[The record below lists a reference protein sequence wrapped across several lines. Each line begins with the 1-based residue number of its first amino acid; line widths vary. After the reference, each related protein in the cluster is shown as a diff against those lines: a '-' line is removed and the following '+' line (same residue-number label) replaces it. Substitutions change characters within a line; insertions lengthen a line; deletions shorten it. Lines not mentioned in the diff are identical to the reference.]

1 MRRGVFALPR
11 FSRRC
16 LPVWR
21 RNAQVWIKLSGPSL
35 VGNFG
40 EPLLYLL
47 ALGYGLGGF
56 IGQVDGLPY
65 IVFLATGIVCSSAMN
80 TATFECLYSAYTRMK
95 VQETWSAMLAAP
107 LSLDDIVLGE
117 ALWAGT
123 KSLISASAILL
134 VAALLGLVAGWQ
146 ALGVLPLAFLLG
158 CCFGAMAL
166 VVTALSPSYDFFLYY
181 FTLVITPMFLLSG
194 VFFPLE
200 SVPAWVQA
208 GVQLLPLYHIV
219 ELVRPLMTGRPLEG
233 VMGHLLVPVLYGL
246 AALWLALGFLRRRLL
261 I

>member
-1 MRRGVFALPR
+1 MRDFALPQ

-16 LPVWR
+16 FPVWQ
-21 RNAQVWIKLSGPSL
+21 RNARVWIKLSGPSL

-56 IGQVDGLPY
+56 IGEVDGLPY
-65 IVFLATGIVCSSAMN
+65 IVFLSTGIICSSAMN

-95 VQETWSAMLAAP
+95 VQETWAAMMAAP

-117 ALWAGT
+117 VFWAGT
-123 KSLISASAILL
+123 KSLISATAILL
-134 VAALLGLVAGWQ
+134 VASTLGLVYGWQ
-146 ALGVLPLAFLLG
+146 ALGVLPMAFLLG

-166 VVTALSPSYDFFLYY
+166 VVTAISPSYDFFLYY

-200 SVPAWVQA
+200 SVPAWVQS
-208 GVQLLPLYHIV
+208 GIQLLPLYHIV
-219 ELVRPLMTGRPLEG
+219 EVVRPLMTGRSLEG
-233 VMGHLLVPVLYGL
+233 LIGHLLVPIAYALL
-246 AALWLALGFLRRRLL
+246 AIWLALVLLRRRLL
-261 I
+261 V

>member
-1 MRRGVFALPR
+1 MPDGNFRLPR
-11 FSRRC
+11 FSSRC
-16 LPVWR
+16 LPVWQ

-40 EPLLYLL
+40 EPLFYLL
-47 ALGYGLGGF
+47 ALGYGLGSF
-56 IGQVDGLPY
+56 IGEVDGLPY

-95 VQETWSAMLAAP
+95 VQETWAAMMAAP
-107 LSLDDIVLGE
+107 LNLDDIVLGE

-123 KSLISASAILL
+123 KSLISATAILL
-134 VAALLGLVAGWQ
+134 VASLLGLVHGWQ
-146 ALGVLPLAFLLG
+146 AVGVLPVAFLLG

-166 VVTALSPSYDFFLYY
+166 VVTAISPSYDFFLYY

-194 VFFPLE
+194 VFFPLD
-200 SVPAWVQA
+200 SVPEMVQV

-219 ELVRPLMTGRPLEG
+219 EVVRPLMTGRPLQG
-233 VMGHLLVPVLYGL
+233 VFGHLLVPLLYGL
-246 AALWLALGFLRRRLL
+246 AAIWLALGLLRRRLL

>member
-1 MRRGVFALPR
+1 MRDFALPR
-11 FSRRC
+11 FSSRC

-21 RNAQVWIKLSGPSL
+21 RNAQVWLKLSGPSL

-56 IGQVDGLPY
+56 IGEVDGLPY

-117 ALWAGT
+117 TLWAGT
-123 KSLISASAILL
+123 KSLISATAILL
-134 VAALLGLVAGWQ
+134 VAALLGLVEGWQ

-166 VVTALSPSYDFFLYY
+166 VVTAISPSYDFFLYY

-200 SVPAWVQA
+200 SVPGWVQA
-208 GVQLLPLYHIV
+208 GVQLLPLYHVV

-233 VMGHLLVPVLYGL
+233 VVVHLLAPLLYGL

>member
-1 MRRGVFALPR
+1 MPSSFPLPR

-56 IGQVDGLPY
+56 IGEVDGLPY
-65 IVFLATGIVCSSAMN
+65 IVFLATGIICSSAMN

-95 VQETWSAMLAAP
+95 VQETWAAMMAAP
-107 LSLDDIVLGE
+107 LNLDDIVLGE

-123 KSLISASAILL
+123 KSLISATAILL
-134 VAALLGLVAGWQ
+134 VASSLGLVHGGWA
-146 ALGVLPLAFLLG
+146 ALGVLPVAFLLG

-166 VVTALSPSYDFFLYY
+166 VVTAISPSYDFFLYY

-194 VFFPLE
+194 VFFPLD
-200 SVPAWVQA
+200 SVPEMVQV

-219 ELVRPLMTGRPLEG
+219 EVVRPLMTGRPLEG
-233 VMGHLLVPVLYGL
+233 VIGHLLVPLLYGL
-246 AALWLALGFLRRRLL
+246 AAIWLALGLFRRRLL

>member
-1 MRRGVFALPR
+1 MRDFALPR
-11 FSRRC
+11 FSARC

-56 IGQVDGLPY
+56 IGEVDGLPY

-134 VAALLGLVAGWQ
+134 VAALLGLVDGWQ
-146 ALGVLPLAFLLG
+146 AVGVLPLAFLLG

-166 VVTALSPSYDFFLYY
+166 VVTAISPSYDFFLYY

-200 SVPAWVQA
+200 SVPGWVQA

-233 VMGHLLVPVLYGL
+233 VIGHLLVPLLYGL
-246 AALWLALGFLRRRLL
+246 VALWLALGFLRRRLL

>member
-1 MRRGVFALPR
+1 MPDFALPQ

-16 LPVWR
+16 FPIWQRHARVWL
-21 RNAQVWIKLSGPSL
+21 KLSGPSL

-56 IGQVDGLPY
+56 IGEVDGLPY
-65 IVFLATGIVCSSAMN
+65 IVFLSTGIICSSAMN
-80 TATFECLYSAYTRMK
+80 TATFECLYSTYTRMK
-95 VQETWSAMLAAP
+95 VQETWAAMMAAP

-117 ALWAGT
+117 VLWAGT

-134 VAALLGLVAGWQ
+134 VASLLGLVSGWQ
-146 ALGVLPLAFLLG
+146 ALGVLPMAFLLG

-166 VVTALSPSYDFFLYY
+166 VVTAISPSYDFFLYY

-200 SVPAWVQA
+200 SVPAWVQS
-208 GVQLLPLYHIV
+208 GIQLLPLYHIV
-219 ELVRPLMTGRPLEG
+219 EVVRPLMTGRPLAG
-233 VMGHLLVPVLYGL
+233 VVGHLLVPIAYGL
-246 AALWLALGFLRRRLL
+246 AAIWLALALLRRRLL

>member
-1 MRRGVFALPR
+1 MRDFALPR
-11 FSRRC
+11 FSSRC

-21 RNAQVWIKLSGPSL
+21 RNAQVWLKLSGPSL

-56 IGQVDGLPY
+56 IGEVDGLPY

-117 ALWAGT
+117 TLWAGT
-123 KSLISASAILL
+123 KSLISATAILL
-134 VAALLGLVAGWQ
+134 VAALLGLVEGWQ

-166 VVTALSPSYDFFLYY
+166 VVTAISPSYDFFLYY

-200 SVPAWVQA
+200 SVPDWVQA
-208 GVQLLPLYHIV
+208 GVQLLPLYHVV

-233 VMGHLLVPVLYGL
+233 VVVHLLAPLLYGL

>member
-1 MRRGVFALPR
+1 MPEGHFSLPR

-16 LPVWR
+16 FPVWQ
-21 RNAQVWIKLSGPSL
+21 RNAQVWVKLLAPSL

-40 EPLLYLL
+40 EPLFYLL

-56 IGQVDGLPY
+56 VGAVDGLPY
-65 IVFLATGIVCSSAMN
+65 IVFLAAGIICSSAMN

-95 VQETWSAMLAAP
+95 VQGTWAAMLATP
-107 LSLDDIVLGE
+107 LSLDDILLGE
-117 ALWAGT
+117 VLWAGS
-123 KSLISASAILL
+123 KSLISATAILL
-134 VAALLGLVAGWQ
+134 VASLLGVVSGWQ

-166 VVTALSPSYDFFLYY
+166 VITTIAPSYDFFLYY

-200 SVPAWVQA
+200 GVPAWVQA
-208 GVQLLPLYHIV
+208 GGQLSPLYHVV
-219 ELVRPLMTGRPLEG
+219 EVVRPLMTGRPLDG
-233 VMGHLLVPVLYGL
+233 VLAHLLVPVGYCLV
-246 AALWLALGFLRRRLL
+246 AIWLALSLLRRRLL

>member
-246 AALWLALGFLRRRLL
+246 AALWLALGVLRRRLL

>member
-1 MRRGVFALPR
+1 MSSAGFALPR

-16 LPVWR
+16 FPVWQ
-21 RNAQVWIKLSGPSL
+21 RNAQVWVKLSGPSL

-56 IGQVDGLPY
+56 IGEVDGLPY
-65 IVFLATGIVCSSAMN
+65 IVFLATGIICSSAMN

-95 VQETWSAMLAAP
+95 VQETWAAMMATP
-107 LSLDDIVLGE
+107 LGLDDIVLGE
-117 ALWAGT
+117 VLWAGT
-123 KSLISASAILL
+123 KSLISATAILL
-134 VAALLGLVAGWQ
+134 VAIVLGLVSGWQ
-146 ALGVLPLAFLLG
+146 AIGVLPMAFLLG

-166 VVTALSPSYDFFLYY
+166 VITAISPSYDFFLYY

-200 SVPAWVQA
+200 SVPGWVQS

-219 ELVRPLMTGRPLEG
+219 EVVRPLMTGRPLEG
-233 VMGHLLVPVLYGL
+233 LVGHLLVPILYGF
-246 AALWLALGFLRRRLL
+246 AAIWLALGLLRKRLL

>member
-1 MRRGVFALPR
+1 MRDFALPR

-65 IVFLATGIVCSSAMN
+65 IVFLSTGIVCSSAMN

-95 VQETWSAMLAAP
+95 VQETWAAMLAAP

-123 KSLISASAILL
+123 KSLISATAILL
-134 VAALLGLVAGWQ
+134 VASLLGLVHSWE
-146 ALGVLPLAFLLG
+146 ALGVLPMAFLLG

-166 VVTALSPSYDFFLYY
+166 VVTAISPSYDFFLYY

-194 VFFPLE
+194 VFFPLD
-200 SVPAWVQA
+200 SVPGWVQA

-219 ELVRPLMTGRPLEG
+219 EVVRPLMTGRPLAG
-233 VMGHLLVPVLYGL
+233 VLGHLLVPVLYGL

>member
-1 MRRGVFALPR
+1 MHSGTFALPR

-65 IVFLATGIVCSSAMN
+65 IVFLSTGIVCSSAMN

-95 VQETWSAMLAAP
+95 VQETWAAMLAAP

-123 KSLISASAILL
+123 KSLISATAILL
-134 VAALLGLVAGWQ
+134 VASLLGLVHGWA
-146 ALGVLPLAFLLG
+146 ALGVLPMAFLLG

-166 VVTALSPSYDFFLYY
+166 VVTAISPSYDFFLYY

-194 VFFPLE
+194 VFFPLD
-200 SVPAWVQA
+200 SVPDWLQA
-208 GVQLLPLYHIV
+208 GVRLLPLYHIV
-219 ELVRPLMTGRPLEG
+219 EVVRPLMTGRPLEG
-233 VMGHLLVPVLYGL
+233 VAGHLLVPVLYGL